1 MDADGLV
8 TDEQVAG
15 DLRVGPTGN
24 QVTEHLTLPGGQR
37 CQDEMQPGRL
47 REASLL
53 ACLAQPGQAGRGALC
68 PIVGHHEYVE
78 LHSVGEV
85 AARLGVAPTT
95 VRMWGE
101 RYGLTASVRS
111 AGGHRRFTA
120 GDLSLLER
128 FHRAVVAG
136 ENPMAAA
143 AVLTGREPSPSRSGG
158 PGGAVLAVPGAG
170 RRSRGLA
177 RAASR
182 LDEMAVEG
190 AVLHALR
197 SEGTVTVWDDVVR
210 PLLVAA
216 GEHWQL
222 TGLGIEIEHL
232 LTQAI
237 SMAFVRYVAELPEVT
252 RDRPVLLAAG
262 PHEEHVLALYAVRAG
277 LAEKGVPAHLLGP
290 RTPMAAL
297 AAASRRTRAS
307 AVLIWMS
314 VKDEAAE
321 GDLGLATA
329 THRGMRLLV
338 GGAGWDGVTDPRV
351 RVAVSLA
358 DAVTCL
364 EAAWRARPG
373 AAH

>member
-1 MDADGLV
+1 M
-8 TDEQVAG
+8 
-15 DLRVGPTGN
+15 
-24 QVTEHLTLPGGQR
+24 
-37 CQDEMQPGRL
+37 
-47 REASLL
+47 
-53 ACLAQPGQAGRGALC
+53 ACLAQPGQAGRGAIC
-68 PIVGHHEYVE
+68 PIVGHHEHVE

-120 GDLSLLER
+120 DDLSLLER

-136 ENPMAAA
+136 ENPMGAA
-143 AVLTGREPSPSRSGG
+143 AVLTGREPSPSRGG

-170 RRSRGLA
+170 RLSRGLA

-190 AVLHALR
+190 AVVDALR

-216 GEHWQL
+216 GEHWQR

-237 SMAFVRYVAELPEVT
+237 SMAFVRYVAELPEVA
-252 RDRPVLLAAG
+252 RDRPVLLAGG

-277 LAEKGVPAHLLGP
+277 LAEQGVPAHLLGP

-321 GDLGLATA
+321 ADLGLAKA
-329 THRGMRLLV
+329 THRGMRLFV
-338 GGAGWDGVTDPRV
+338 GGAGWDGVTDPSV

>member
-1 MDADGLV
+1 MG
-8 TDEQVAG
+8 
-15 DLRVGPTGN
+15 
-24 QVTEHLTLPGGQR
+24 
-37 CQDEMQPGRL
+37 
-47 REASLL
+47 
-53 ACLAQPGQAGRGALC
+53 
-68 PIVGHHEYVE
+68 
-78 LHSVGEV
+78 
-85 AARLGVAPTT
+85 
-95 VRMWGE
+95 
-101 RYGLTASVRS
+101 
-111 AGGHRRFTA
+111 
-120 GDLSLLER
+120 
-128 FHRAVVAG
+128 
-136 ENPMAAA
+136 AA
-143 AVLTGREPSPSRSGG
+143 AVLTGREPSPSRGG

-170 RRSRGLA
+170 RLSRGLA

-190 AVLHALR
+190 AVVDALR

-216 GEHWQL
+216 GEHWQR

-237 SMAFVRYVAELPEVT
+237 SMAFVRYVAELPEVA
-252 RDRPVLLAAG
+252 RDRPVLLAGG

-277 LAEKGVPAHLLGP
+277 LAEQGVPAHLLGP

-321 GDLGLATA
+321 ADLGLAKA
-329 THRGMRLLV
+329 THRGMRLFV
-338 GGAGWDGVTDPRV
+338 GGAGWDGVTDPSV